1 MHGVLLSAD
10 GHGNIA
16 RVHAEIQHRCDG
28 DLRGFAVVAAL
39 RAAERAEMAV
49 RAVVVDIFR
58 LAVDAVRRVGDL
70 RQVVTAERHIHAKAH
85 NRVRHLRRDGR
96 DE

>member
-10 GHGNIA
+10 GHGDIA
-16 RVHAEIQHRCDG
+16 RVHAEVLNRRDG
-28 DLRGFAVVAAL
+28 DLRGFAVIAAL
-39 RAAERAEMAV
+39 RAAKCAEMAV
-49 RAVVVDIFR
+49 RAVVIDIFR

-70 RQVVTAERHIHAKAH
+70 RQVVTAERHIHAEAH
-85 NRVRHLRRDGR
+85 DRVRHLRRDGR

>member
-1 MHGVLLSAD
+1 MYGVLPPTD
-10 GHGNIA
+10 GHGDIA
-16 RVHAEIQHRCDG
+16 RVHAEVLNRRDC
-28 DLRGFAVVAAL
+28 DLRGFAVIAAL
-39 RAAERAEMAV
+39 RAAKCAQMPV
-49 RAVVVDIFR
+49 STVVVDIFG